1 MLNSDIPINQAGA
14 ETLLQQ
20 FGQITNLLKYSLDF
34 KELLWQ
40 LLKKGCELTWSDAG
54 TIYLVDKESPR
65 PLLSFAVS
73 YNASQPDR
81 SLEAFALP
89 MDNSNLVGYVA
100 LSATTLALE
109 DVYQI
114 PATAPYRHHPTF
126 DAEIGYRTRSALVLP
141 MLNFRAEVIGVVQLL
156 NRKLSPDLTVLPEN
170 VAQVT
175 TTYSDCEVTFATIL
189 ANLLAIAIERGQ
201 ILAQL

>member
-1 MLNSDIPINQAGA
+1 MLTTPVSVNQADA
-14 ETLLQQ
+14 DTLLQSL
-20 FGQITNLLKYSLDF
+20 GQIVSQLKCSFDF

-40 LLKKGCELTWSDAG
+40 MLKKGCDLTWSDAG
-54 TIYLVDKESPR
+54 TIYLVDRESPR
-65 PLLSFAVS
+65 PLLAFAVS

-100 LSATTLALE
+100 LNATALVLD

-114 PATAPYRHHPTF
+114 PPTAPYRHHPTF
-126 DAEIGYRTRSALVLP
+126 DAEIGYHTRSALVLP

-170 VAQVT
+170 VSQVT
-175 TTYSDCEVTFATIL
+175 TTYSNRELSFAGIL
-189 ANLLAIAIERGQ
+189 ANLLAIAIERD
-201 ILAQL
+201 QLLTRL